1 MRASSPERTEARGL
15 RLQLALRS
23 GGLSFALVMV
33 AGLVLEWLHP
43 DVRAF
48 HLLLLLVA
56 ALSAGA
62 IGAVAGA
69 RTGRSIALPLA
80 ALSDS
85 LQGAAGTGAV
95 PALPLNAPAEIGAAA
110 RSVAGMARAFVVA
123 REDLAGA
130 AGRIHVESE
139 AIHDA
144 ASRRSAQSQS
154 EAAAINQTN
163 AAAVEI
169 AQSTQRALERADSVI
184 EMAQRSEDLS
194 ADGARVVAGAV
205 KATGTLAEQVR
216 RVTSMVSEL
225 SERTSQ
231 IAEIVVTVQD
241 LAEQTDLVA
250 LNASVEAAKAGEQG
264 RGFAVVAM
272 EMRQLAEQSRQAAT
286 QVRTILT
293 EIDRGTQVSANATEE
308 GVAHAQEAQHLAM
321 AAGEALDGLILVI
334 RSSAGAARE
343 IAEAARSQT
352 GEVQSMV
359 SSFAQLVR
367 TLNAGAEDAIALER
381 SAKALADLSRALAHS
396 ASGQP
401 LGPGAGA

>member
-1 MRASSPERTEARGL
+1 MGANPTGL
-15 RLQLALRS
+15 RLQLAL
-23 GGLSFALVMV
+23 GGGALSF
-33 AGLVLEWLHP
+33 GLVLAAGLLFEWLHP
-43 DVRAF
+43 ELRAT
-48 HLLLLLVA
+48 HAGLLVLTS
-56 ALSAGA
+56 LSAAAVGA
-62 IGAVAGA
+62 AAGA
-69 RTGRSIALPLA
+69 RMGRAIALPLS
-80 ALSDS
+80 ALGEA
-85 LQGAAGTGAV
+85 LRAGGVGGAV
-95 PALPLNAPAEIGAAA
+95 PAPPPDAPAEIGDTA
-110 RSVAGMARAFVVA
+110 RSVAGMARAFVLA
-123 REDLAGA
+123 REDLAAA
-130 AGRIHVESE
+130 AGRIHVESN
-139 AIHDA
+139 AIHEA
-144 ASRRSAQSQS
+144 ASRRAAQAQS

-205 KATGTLAEQVR
+205 KATGTLAEHVR

-286 QVRTILT
+286 QVRTILG
-293 EIDRGTQVSANATEE
+293 EIDRGAQVSANATEE
-308 GVAHAQEAQHLAM
+308 GAARAQEAQHLAM
-321 AAGEALDGLILVI
+321 AAGEALEGLILVI

-359 SSFAQLVR
+359 SSFGQLVR
-367 TLNAGAEDAIALER
+367 TLNSGAEDAVALER
-381 SAKALADLSRALAHS
+381 SARALAELARALADRADGPPLAP
-396 ASGQP
+396 AT
-401 LGPGAGA
+401 GAVA